1 MCQFAADQAEI
12 AGNYTPAN
20 EVEITL
26 SLPEITTKDLSR
38 ITTSINQL
46 VMGLMSASDAG
57 WISQETAATAFA
69 KMLGELGI
77 ELNVTDELKQA
88 EKEKTEGELDIVAAR
103 NGRLNQQMQ
112 QMAIDEPEM
121 KQSNGRLPENVNA
134 ESGLNGAQVN
144 AVLQVLDNLQQNLM
158 PASVAAE
165 LLISVGIQS
174 GRATRIV
181 SEMDKVQVDSKQGNT
196 SLTGNGAPASADL
209 VGEPEEVE

>member
-12 AGNYTPAN
+12 AGPYKPGKDTK
-20 EVEITL
+20 ITL
-26 SLPEITTKDLSR
+26 SLPEITTKDIGR

-77 ELNVTDELKQA
+77 ELNVLEELEQAAKDEDKA
-88 EKEKTEGELDIVAAR
+88 ELDIVAAQ

-112 QMAIDEPEM
+112 QTAIDVPEIG
-121 KQSNGRLPENVNA
+121 QSKGRLPENVNA

-144 AVLQVLDNLQQNLM
+144 AVLQVLENLQQNLM

-165 LLISVGIQS
+165 LLIAVGIQS

-181 SEMDKVQVDSKQGNT
+181 SEMEKVVVDSKQGDT
-196 SLTGNGAPASADL
+196 SLTGNGAPVASDL
-209 VGEPEEVE
+209 AGEPEEA